1 MSEAE
6 HIPEVEIPEV
16 EKKEKSGR
24 SVPSEKQLA
33 VLAAARLKAVAT
45 VKRNAE
51 KRKELREK
59 KPEITEVPEI
69 AETIQPEPEPETQ
82 APEPETQAP
91 QQETPDI
98 RAIVRE
104 EMLESQKSVTIPPK
118 KRFKFIH
125 GVYVKMY

>member
-6 HIPEVEIPEV
+6 HIPEVEIPE
-16 EKKEKSGR
+16 KKEKSGR
-24 SVPSEKQLA
+24 SVRSEKQLA

-45 VKRNAE
+45 VKKNAE

-59 KPEITEVPEI
+59 KPAITEVPEI
-69 AETIQPEPEPETQ
+69 AEPEPQ
-82 APEPETQAP
+82 APEPVSQAP
-91 QQETPDI
+91 QEETPDI
-98 RAIVRE
+98 RAIVRN
-104 EMLESQKSVTIPPK
+104 EMLESQKSVINPPK